1 MTYIKLLI
9 TPLII
14 ITGLALLTACGG
26 SATPDTTEE
35 EPTAV
40 DCAETPFDEGDM
52 CEAEKDTACL
62 AHGTNVANGGHAS
75 CATRENVITACT
87 TDPYSHNGCDTASGI
102 DGLRMTF
109 CAIVPANRF
118 NAMCI
123 SGGLGD
129 DDRDTFCSL
138 PNNLFADKTE
148 CADLGNIN
156 DLRTKFCAMS
166 ANVDNEDCIARNN
179 LKPLCDMPVNRFR
192 ADCIRNDFG
201 KDNRSN
207 FCNMPDNRFNEDC
220 IKNNLGG
227 DDRSAFCGMRD
238 NQFNAD
244 CIDNNLGNEDRMRL
258 CNMDANLFNEG
269 CLANGLGDDTKR
281 DPACLNSP
289 KGSPIPHASCRAD
302 RPGVISAC
310 EMDPFTKPGCT
321 NLDTITD
328 IRTDYCGKT
337 GNDVKEECNVT
348 YTDWAASV
356 GNPAITQII
365 IVGQERNQFLNA
377 AEDGFSLGGNEGR
390 GDSATL
396 KTYFLNFDGT
406 TGDGFSGEGADR
418 KPPATNSVA
427 YLSNLRS
434 GKGYYYAGLDSR
446 VDLGKP
452 NFQNTGMATWDGQ
465 FQVLLGAGP
474 ENILED
480 AVDFELTVD
489 FETQTIE
496 SSLIQQGSTNNYFH
510 LEGCY
515 DSKGVIDGTVNYTQ
529 LAAAI
534 TDNDSAT
541 IMNHEEPEGI
551 LTGLIGEWGAIGA
564 FLSGTGDKSNIT
576 GGTDATSGFA
586 GGFVANNPVV
596 NTGDLPTYPTK
607 PNAETSTRFLTATE
621 TGLNI
626 TDIQFQG
633 SATRTILNPHFI
645 GRRGLDSNNPDG
657 FAYFVT
663 TSANLNPIG
672 YVGILPTTNLGAPL
686 PSTTANAVWAGHFSV
701 AGANNIAANYFVDF
715 TNGKFGFSN
724 AAEDDTDGTLT
735 VSTATYTMNA
745 VFGSHAS
752 ANDYSAGRMGGT
764 IGILDAGIT
773 GSATIVGLI
782 GAEGAVGVFTQ
793 EGAANGYT
801 GGFTAT
807 NSDYTA
813 PE

>member
-14 ITGLALLTACGG
+14 ITGLAFLTACGG
-26 SATPDTTEE
+26 ST
-35 EPTAV
+35 PTATDDPTTGDSTTTT
-40 DCAETPFDEGDM
+40 DCAETPFDAVDM
-52 CEAEKDTACL
+52 CDAEKNTACL
-62 AHGTNVANGGHAS
+62 MHGTNVANGGHAS
-75 CATRENVITACT
+75 CAARENVITACT
-87 TDPYSHNGCDTASGI
+87 TDPYSHNGCNTARGI
-102 DGLRMTF
+102 GGLRMTF

-138 PNNLFADKTE
+138 PANLFMDETE
-148 CADLGNIN
+148 CAGLNNIN
-156 DLRTKFCAMS
+156 DLRTTFCAMS
-166 ANVDNEDCIARNN
+166 ANASNDGCVTRNN
-179 LKPLCDMPVNRFR
+179 LKSLCNMPDNRFR
-192 ADCIRNDFG
+192 ADCIKNDFG
-201 KDNRSN
+201 GDN
-207 FCNMPDNRFNEDC
+207 
-220 IKNNLGG
+220 
-227 DDRSAFCGMRD
+227 RSAFCGMRE

-244 CIDNNLGNEDRMRL
+244 CIDNNLGNEDRIRL

-281 DPACLNSP
+281 DPACLDSP
-289 KGSPIPHASCRAD
+289 KGSPIPHASCSAARL
-302 RPGVISAC
+302 GVVSAC

-321 NLDTITD
+321 NLDTIVD
-328 IRTDYCGKT
+328 IRTDYCGKSANVDAD
-337 GNDVKEECNVT
+337 GCNVT
-348 YTDWAASV
+348 YTDWEASV
-356 GNPAITQII
+356 GNPSNEPIRISPETVQ
-365 IVGQERNQFLNA
+365 RNQFLNA
-377 AEDGFSLGGNEGR
+377 GNNGLDAAANPP
-390 GDSATL
+390 GDSAQIDVP
-396 KTYFLNFDGT
+396 FLNLDGT
-406 TGDGFSGEGADR
+406 TVNPIA
-418 KPPATNSVA
+418 NSVS
-427 YLSNLRS
+427 YYSFPGRS
-434 GKGYYYAGLDSR
+434 GIRYYYAGIDSR
-446 VDLGKP
+446 VALGKP
-452 NFQNTGMATWDGQ
+452 NFQNTGTATWDGQ
-465 FQVLLGAGP
+465 FQVLLGAEP
-474 ENILED
+474 ADVLD
-480 AVDFELTVD
+480 AVDFELTID

-529 LAAAI
+529 LMAAI
-534 TDNDSAT
+534 TDNDRAT
-541 IMNHEEPEGI
+541 IMNHETPEGI
-551 LTGLIGEWGAIGA
+551 LTGLIGEQGAIGA
-564 FLSGTGDKSNIT
+564 FLSGTGDKGNIT
-576 GGTDATSGFA
+576 DGNSATEGFA
-586 GGFVANNPVV
+586 GGFVAAPPVV

-607 PNAETSTRFLTATE
+607 PNAETSTRFLTATD

-645 GRRGLDSNNPDG
+645 GRRGLDSDNPDG

-701 AGANNIAANYFVDF
+701 AGSNNIATNYFVDF

-745 VFGSHAS
+745 HFGSHNDAS
-752 ANDYSAGRMGGT
+752 SYSAGRMGGT
-764 IGILDAGIT
+764 IGISDVAT
-773 GSATIVGLI
+773 TASATIVGLI

-793 EGAANGYT
+793 AVAATGYT

-807 NSDYTA
+807 NPDYTP